1 MKDRN
6 LTVQFNN
13 EIADN
18 VWHMSLEGDCSGFTA
33 PGQFID
39 ILVDDM
45 FLRRPISVF
54 DHDDSHVEILYRV
67 VGRGTSLLSEKC
79 PGDELDVLLPLGN
92 GFDLSKRGKRTLLV
106 AGGIGMP
113 PVHELAKQLVS
124 QPAES
129 TASSEDGDAGYSER
143 TLSGKALDFCV
154 LLGFRSASD
163 MFGIDSFRELGIEPV
178 IATEDGSYGYKG
190 LVTDIMDRMKAGDK
204 GRDRNDNDADPETR
218 SLRINRDSTNVLTY
232 DFDYV
237 MCCGPEPMLKA
248 VYDHSPDGQFSFE
261 ERMGCGFGACMG
273 CSCKTKYG
281 YKRIC
286 KDGPVLFREEII
298 W

>member
-1 MKDRN
+1 MKDRK
-6 LTVQFNN
+6 LTVAYNN
-13 EIADN
+13 EIADS
-18 VWHMSLEGDCSGFTA
+18 VWHMSLEGDCSGFAA

-54 DHDDSHVEILYRV
+54 DHDDAHVEILYRV
-67 VGRGTSLLSEKC
+67 VGRGTMLLSEKV

-92 GFDLSKRGKRTLLV
+92 GFDLSKRGKKTLLV

-113 PVHELAKQLVS
+113 PVHEIAKQLI
-124 QPAES
+124 
-129 TASSEDGDAGYSER
+129 TLNGTDAGN
-143 TLSGKALDFCV
+143 DFRV
-154 LLGFRSASD
+154 LLGFRSAGD
-163 MFGIDSFRELGIEPV
+163 MFGTDNFRKLGIEPV
-178 IATEDGSYGYKG
+178 IATEDGSCGYKG
-190 LVTDIMDRMKAGDK
+190 LVTDVMDMM
-204 GRDRNDNDADPETR
+204 
-218 SLRINRDSTNVLTY
+218 TY
-232 DFDYV
+232 DYDYV

-248 VYDHSPDGQFSFE
+248 VYEHSPDGQFSFE

-273 CSCKTKYG
+273 CSCQTRYG